1 MITFATDSSTNDMFL
16 DGTNNVAIKSDADAI
31 LNVVQNALRTLKDEI
46 QLDLTV
52 GVPYFETIL
61 QIQSPDVSVWEGYM
75 IQEAEKINGVIRVNY
90 MRSKIENNILTYEME
105 LLTEYGTGTITG

>member
-16 DGTNNVAIKSDADAI
+16 DGTHNIATKSDADAI
-31 LNVVQNALRTLKDEI
+31 LNVVQNALRTLKAEI

-105 LLTEYGTGTITG
+105 LLTEYGTGLITG